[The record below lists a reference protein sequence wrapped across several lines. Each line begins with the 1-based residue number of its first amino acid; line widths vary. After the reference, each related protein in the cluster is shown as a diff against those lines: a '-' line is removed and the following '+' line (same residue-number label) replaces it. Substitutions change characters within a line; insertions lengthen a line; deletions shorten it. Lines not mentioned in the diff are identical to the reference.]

1 MDLRKRPAL
10 ACQLNL
16 ITTPEMH
23 YCWQDWQALWRA
35 RALCLTMTRRELA
48 SRYAGSAAGV
58 LWAYLQPLLT
68 VAAYIL
74 VFDIVFAMRMG
85 DNAPTSRVGTYLVA
99 GALPWLLFC
108 ESLARGAGSLIEAG
122 GLLQKNALPPVLFV
136 ARSVFAGW
144 VVFVPLMVLLTLGYL
159 PVSGLSWA
167 LLAIP
172 LLLLLQG
179 LLTFLLAHVL
189 AIMAAA
195 VRDTVQV
202 LSFALSVGIYLSPI
216 LFPLSL
222 FPQAW
227 RWVLFANPMTA
238 LVLGYQS
245 VLLQGAWPGLVLW
258 LVILTWLLA
267 LAAVLNMLIRRSR
280 DELVDWL

>member
-1 MDLRKRPAL
+1 M
-10 ACQLNL
+10 N
-16 ITTPEMH
+16 
-23 YCWQDWQALWRA
+23 YCWQDWQALSRA
-35 RALCLTMTRRELA
+35 RGLLWIMTRRELA

-68 VAAYIL
+68 VAAYFL
-74 VFDIVFAMRMG
+74 VFDVVFAMRMG
-85 DNAPTSRVGTYLVA
+85 DNAPTSRVGTYLVV
-99 GALPWLLFC
+99 GALPWLAFC
-108 ESLARGAGSLIEAG
+108 ESLARGASSLVDAG

-136 ARSVFAGW
+136 ARSVLAGW

-159 PVSGLSWA
+159 PLSGFGWA

-179 LLTFLLAHVL
+179 ALAFLLAHVL
-189 AIMAAA
+189 AILAAA
-195 VRDTVQV
+195 VRDTLQ
-202 LSFALSVGIYLSPI
+202 LLAFMLSVGIYLSPI

-222 FPQAW
+222 FPPAW

-245 VLLQGAWPGLVLW
+245 VLLQGAWPGLTLW
-258 LVILTWLLA
+258 AVALGWLLVLA
-267 LAAVLNMLIRRSR
+267 LLLNGLIRRSR
-280 DELVDWL
+280 DQLVDWL